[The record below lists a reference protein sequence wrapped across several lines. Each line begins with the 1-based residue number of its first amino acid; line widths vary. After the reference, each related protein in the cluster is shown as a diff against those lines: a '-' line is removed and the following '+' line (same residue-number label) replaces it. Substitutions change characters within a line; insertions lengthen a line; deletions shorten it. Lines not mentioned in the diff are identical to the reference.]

1 MKNRALDR
9 VPSNTGGLH
18 IWISLVAIVVGG
30 LLVVPVV
37 GLLVGLLVWVP
48 EVPGVDWFVV
58 EGGGVFCCVSG
69 SWLEPA
75 WLRVFGAVVM
85 WGGA

>member
-1 MKNRALDR
+1 M
-9 VPSNTGGLH
+9 
-18 IWISLVAIVVGG
+18 WISLVAIVVGG
-30 LLVVPVV
+30 LLVVLVV
-37 GLLVGLLVWVP
+37 GLLAGLLVWVWVLVALAVVWVP